1 MYNTYLRWIG
11 KYLTPNQITVIR
23 AFFIFP
29 AAYFWF
35 SGNLI
40 NECIAIA
47 IMTLAWYGDHLDGA
61 VARIMELESVT
72 GKWLDPLVDKIK
84 IYSTLALFW
93 HQVDIETISGMFF
106 LDFVST
112 FARSGQEGV
121 DQGANWFGKFKLGT
135 QVAACLTFAL
145 AHVLQRADMV
155 VLANEIILVSIGLA
169 SISVCLR
176 LKAWRWLPNILSA
189 GNALCGISSIY
200 HSYNGNFKMAVNL
213 IFFGMFLD
221 LLDGPIARKLKLES
235 KIGMIVDDI
244 ADGVTF
250 GLAGGFLILAYLKFT
265 LLGFIVAIPYTISVI
280 VRLLDY
286 TKTKNDPELAPPKGY
301 FRGLPSPAGAAI
313 VGVFVLFGVNDYLI
327 IPIAV
332 LSSVL
337 MTRFDWNWIHF
348 NQVIPKILGKN
359 PKLIAVVVLLAIGL
373 NYKIFLLVSVLIY
386 TASPLWPML
395 RRN

>member
-1 MYNTYLRWIG
+1 MYNNFLRWVG
-11 KYLTPNQITVIR
+11 KYLTPNQITVLR
-23 AFFIFP
+23 SFFIIP
-29 AAYFWF
+29 AAYFWNT
-35 SGNLI
+35 GNLI
-40 NECIAIA
+40 SEWIAIF
-47 IMTLAWYGDHLDGA
+47 IMVFAWYGDHLDGA
-61 VARIMELESVT
+61 VARACGLISDA

-93 HQVDIETISGMFF
+93 HQVDVETISAMFF

-135 QVAACLTFAL
+135 QVAACLAFAL
-145 AHVLQRADMV
+145 AVVLHRADLV
-155 VLANEIILVSIGLA
+155 VLANQTLLVSIGLA

-189 GNALCGISSIY
+189 GNALCGIFSIY
-200 HSYNGNFKMAVNL
+200 HSYNGNFKIAVNL

-235 KIGMIVDDI
+235 KIGMIVDDV
-244 ADGVTF
+244 ADGITF

-265 LLGFIVAIPYTISVI
+265 LLSFIIAIPYTISVV
-280 VRLLDY
+280 VRLIDY

-337 MTRFDWNWIHF
+337 MTRFNWNWVHF
-348 NQVIPKILGKN
+348 NRIIPKILGKN
-359 PKLIAVVVLLAIGL
+359 PILIAVVVVLAIGL
-373 NYKIFLLVSVLIY
+373 NYKIFLLVSVLTY